1 MPFLTKAIN
10 MEEGQVLKGK
20 IVKCALVSEF
30 LRVYLEKQIRC
41 LHQPSQV
48 PKVLAEKVPVIKI

>member
-1 MPFLTKAIN
+1 
-10 MEEGQVLKGK
+10 MEQGQVLKGK
-20 IVKCALVSEF
+20 IVKCALVSEL

-48 PKVLAEKVPVIKI
+48 PKVLAEKVPVLKI